1 MDQVY
6 VVRHKVLVEKQS
18 ERAVAQELGI
28 SRNTVKRYVAGEVE
42 PGVRKV
48 TVRATPVLDAVKPRL
63 DQLLDE
69 WSTRIAGKQRITAA
83 RIYRALRAEGFEVGE
98 TTVKECLRE
107 WKRQRQEVFVPL
119 EYPPGDLAQVDFFE
133 VIVDVDGRRRKA
145 WLFVMRLMHSGRDF
159 ARLYSRQDQ
168 VCFLD
173 GHVRAFA
180 HFGAVPNR
188 IAYDNLRPAVK
199 KVLVGSERELAPR
212 FAALASHY
220 LFEPCF
226 ARPATGHDKGGV
238 EARGR
243 TIRLQD
249 FVPIPEGEHLDAIS
263 CELLARLDQRLNEKR
278 SESDSLIGDLFA
290 QEKLKMLPH
299 PDHAF
304 RASAV
309 QTVSVS
315 RRALVKFQTA
325 YYSVWS
331 TWAHLEITAYVGA
344 SEIEFVGPYGVRVTH
359 PRLSFG
365 GKSIDY
371 RHYVRELARKPQAVR
386 QVAGTLIR
394 DLGAPFDRVWRQ
406 LVDEQGPR
414 QASRVFAR
422 VLGSIVELGHHEVV
436 QRLDRALAA
445 DEPLVLALRSPPE
458 PDPRLELH
466 ELPASLQSINI
477 EGSAASDYDA
487 LLIGGGA

>member
-1 MDQVY
+1 MDQIY
-6 VVRHKVLVEKQS
+6 VVRHKVLVEKQP
-18 ERAVAQELGI
+18 ERAVARELGI
-28 SRNTVKRYVAGEVE
+28 SRNTVKRYVAGDVE
-42 PGVRKV
+42 PGVRK
-48 TVRATPVLDAVKPRL
+48 TTMRSTPVLDAVKPKL
-63 DQLLDE
+63 DQLLND
-69 WSTRIAGKQRITAA
+69 WSTKVVGKQRITAA
-83 RIYRALRAEGFEVGE
+83 RLHRALREGGVKVGE
-98 TTVKECLRE
+98 TTVKACLRE
-107 WKRQRQEVFVPL
+107 WKRQRREVFVPL
-119 EYPPGDLAQVDFFE
+119 EYPPGDLAQVDFFQ
-133 VIVDVDGRRRKA
+133 VIVEVDGRRRKA

-159 ARLYSRQDQ
+159 GRLYSRQDQ

-212 FAALASHY
+212 FSALASHY

-249 FVPIPEGEHLDAIS
+249 FVPIPEGEKLEAIS
-263 CELLARLDQRLNEKR
+263 DELLKSLDQRMSEKR
-278 SESDSLIGDLFA
+278 SESESLIGDLFA
-290 QEKLKMLPH
+290 QEKPKMLPH
-299 PDHAF
+299 PEHSF

-309 QTVSVS
+309 LTLSVS

-331 TWAHLEITAYVGA
+331 TWADLEITAYVGA
-344 SEIEFVGPYGVRVTH
+344 SEIEFVGPDSVRVTH
-359 PRLSFG
+359 PRLAFG
-365 GKSIDY
+365 GRSIDY
-371 RHYVRELARKPQAVR
+371 RHYVRELAKKPQAVR
-386 QVAGTLIR
+386 QVAASLIR

-406 LVDEQGPR
+406 MVDEQGPR

-422 VLGSIVELGHHEVV
+422 VLGSIVELGHHEVA

-466 ELPASLQSINI
+466 ELPASLQSIRV
-477 EGSAASDYDA
+477 EESSAREFDA
-487 LLIGGGA
+487 LLVGGAR